1 MSVISFENLKVTTMT
16 LVIPL
21 VGTVNL
27 DAAFDLLK
35 ITRIHLPQPKRQSQK
50 FKIPHCTAPGAILS
64 LRYKGVTRGIIRS
77 TSSKHFKNSIT
88 IDIATQRKNVS
99 IKLSSTKIQMCG
111 ASSVDQ
117 GMEGSNY
124 IISQL
129 LEIQDHLD
137 YIHEN
142 PDRLKSTLDWL
153 KEATRGNPTQRII
166 GAGGPEGTVETRA
179 RIESDFFIRHP
190 LGIVSPHSPAA
201 PIIPGPVI
209 YPEPTEKYP
218 DFVDARIA
226 DFLLR
231 PIFEYVYVSD
241 FHTTL
246 DWLSSIKTVTSRP
259 LHVQQVHKAMVNY
272 NYDLGFSVKRY
283 ELVRRINGLNG
294 FYARYHN
301 SIEHNVT
308 IELPYIVPEQH
319 KAMRKKNKNPCHI
332 FLVYMSGLVTQS
344 GPGEELMREAY
355 YRFNE
360 TINSIREFIF
370 KEEASRT
377 LKFKPRFTPKEVPVI
392 TKEKKEEPVEVTI
405 ITPQQTADPM
415 HLSDNLVLAT

>member
-21 VGTVNL
+21 IGTVNL

-50 FKIPHCTAPGAILS
+50 FKIPHCTSPGAILS

-88 IDIATQRKNVS
+88 IDIATQHKNVS

-137 YIHEN
+137 YIQEN
-142 PDRLKSTLDWL
+142 PERLKTTLDWL

-166 GAGGPEGTVETRA
+166 GSEGGVGVA
-179 RIESDFFIRHP
+179 RIESDHFVRHP
-190 LGIVSPHSPAA
+190 LGIIPPDVRNPVA
-201 PIIPGPVI
+201 PGPII

-218 DFVDARIA
+218 EFVDTRIA

-241 FHTTL
+241 FHTCL

-259 LHVQQVHKAMVNY
+259 LQVQQVHKAMVNY

-294 FYARYHN
+294 FFARYHN

-308 IELPYIVPEQH
+308 IELPYVVPEHH

-360 TINSIREFIF
+360 TVNSIREFIF

-377 LKFKPRFTPKEVPVI
+377 LKFKPRFPDRLERKEQQER
-392 TKEKKEEPVEVTI
+392 KERQDPLVLPATS
-405 ITPQQTADPM
+405 DPM
-415 HLSDNLVLAT
+415 LVTPTVPATSVLLAC